1 MAKKKKEKESVQVDT
16 GVLSLAEKLKR
27 INAVTDSINN
37 KEKRTIVGLLSDPEI
52 QKMLDIEYIPTASP
66 EYNEYVGGGFP
77 RGKITIVSGR
87 EDSGKTSF
95 VLNTIGE
102 RMQEDP
108 EFCAL
113 WLESEESL
121 VDTSY
126 LFDTF
131 GIDPARFVFVR
142 MEKSY
147 GAEDA
152 LNKIL
157 DYLSSNSFD
166 IAVINTLRALIP
178 ISEIRKKMEELDVA
192 QQARM
197 NSRFCGKVI
206 PLLGE
211 SKTALIIVQQRS
223 TSTVRTTV
231 AGDINAIGYISL
243 GSLDDSVKAVK
254 VDGVEVSV
262 ENIVSGDYKVA
273 RPFNIVTNGEADDGL
288 EADFISFIMSAEG
301 QKILADEGYIAADSN
316 AASYEE
322 KSEGFSGLLS
332 IGGSTSVG
340 PVMLKL
346 TEAYTAIYPDVEF
359 DVQQNGSGTGISD
372 AIAGNVDIGMASR
385 EVAEDELSQ
394 GLVATTI
401 ARDGIAVIVNLESSV
416 DSLTS
421 EQIKNIYLGEITSW
435 DEIG

>member
-223 TSTVRTTV
+223 TSIGSYSPYGDMTELAGGLRIRYQAMLITDFKRGRIDKQTDPISPEEGIKVIVRVDKNHCIPNRYPYVKFSYFAVYGEGIEKILSTLDLAV
-231 AGDINAIGYISL
+231 EQGILRRAGAHIYWEEDGQDEPRYHWTSKNDFRTFMRNNPDVLKELMSLVHHQGEQISEEEL
-243 GSLDDSVKAVK
+243 KEIQKEEEQALQIAKELKLVEMEEQFDKAMEE
-254 VDGVEVSV
+254 EVSS
-262 ENIVSGDYKVA
+262 E
-273 RPFNIVTNGEADDGL
+273 
-288 EADFISFIMSAEG
+288 SAEKG
-301 QKILADEGYIAADSN
+301 
-316 AASYEE
+316 
-322 KSEGFSGLLS
+322 
-332 IGGSTSVG
+332 
-340 PVMLKL
+340 
-346 TEAYTAIYPDVEF
+346 
-359 DVQQNGSGTGISD
+359 
-372 AIAGNVDIGMASR
+372 
-385 EVAEDELSQ
+385 
-394 GLVATTI
+394 
-401 ARDGIAVIVNLESSV
+401 
-416 DSLTS
+416 
-421 EQIKNIYLGEITSW
+421 
-435 DEIG
+435 